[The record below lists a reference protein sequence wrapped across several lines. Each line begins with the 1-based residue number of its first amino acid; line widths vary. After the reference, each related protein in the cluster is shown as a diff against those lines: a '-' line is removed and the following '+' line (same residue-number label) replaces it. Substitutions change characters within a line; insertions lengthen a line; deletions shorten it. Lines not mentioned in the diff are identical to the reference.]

1 MGQKASPQYERTH
14 KAICNAL
21 VELLK
26 DKPFEKI
33 TVQNILEAPPVT
45 RTTFYKHF
53 RDKYEIAELMQR
65 QCVATLNQ
73 LRQELGG
80 VDIHDYHKVIARYGR
95 HNGEQVRSCW
105 IMGKKE
111 SSGWAN

>member
-1 MGQKASPQYERTH
+1 MAGTGNEVTSLWSRKQVR
-14 KAICNAL
+14 NAL

-33 TVQNILEAPPVT
+33 TVQNILEATPVT

-65 QCVATLNQ
+65 QCVTTLNQ

-80 VDIHDYHKVIARYGR
+80 VDIHDYHKVIM
-95 HNGEQVRSCW
+95 V
-105 IMGKKE
+105 KKE
-111 SSGWAN
+111 SSG